1 MKLKIKNIILY
12 PKNKELKPRFIK
24 FEENKVNVITGYSQ
38 RGKSALISII
48 DYCLGSRHCNIPI
61 GLIRNIVDK
70 FAIYIAIENDNV
82 FIARDSKETS
92 TMYFHVIKEKGEN
105 TIFNTNEWISQ
116 KSQYMTNR
124 ESVIKYFEGISGFEN
139 IPQNDNSFIN
149 GFDSP
154 SSFRDTAAFLFQPQ
168 NLIANPTTMFFKTDT
183 FEHLKRLKVLFPLVL
198 GYKSFEIMNI
208 EREINHQDREISEK
222 ENKFEDL
229 KRRYE
234 NWQSDVYEFYSE
246 AIKLGLTNADINIE
260 SSTVNQILNELS
272 SIVLNLKDNKIV
284 KVGASLRYS
293 EKLEELEVKRSTLL
307 RQLDDAK
314 INLSKIE
321 RFDNSK
327 NSYLNNTVYEINE
340 RLKPID
346 WFIAQKGTNK
356 CPFCESESDKAINEL
371 LALRTHQEQNK
382 KIIDKTKS
390 LEYSFENEKNE
401 IKKEIF
407 NNEKLLIIIE
417 KNIDILIQENSKY
430 YNYKYIYEFAGKIE
444 HIIENIN
451 KLSPSSTLAEEIDL
465 LKLEL
470 LKNKR
475 KLSLLTKKFD
485 RENSLLKISETI
497 DKYKKLL
504 PIEDKEYKIVHL
516 DPEKSANIRIE
527 DTRTNDVTFLSRIG
541 SGANHMG
548 YHLSTMLGLHEY
560 FWKLSQSNKTN
571 YIPSFLVI
579 DQPSQVYFPEGFP
592 DENDKINKKSNRVS
606 QDIEDTKKIF
616 VACSEFI
623 KQVNFNTQ
631 LIILEHAPSSTWD
644 GVEHMNL
651 VEEWRGAKEIHET
664 NYNALIPMDW
674 EDEE

>member
-208 EREINHQDREISEK
+208 EREINHQDRENSEK
-222 ENKFEDL
+222 ENKFEDI